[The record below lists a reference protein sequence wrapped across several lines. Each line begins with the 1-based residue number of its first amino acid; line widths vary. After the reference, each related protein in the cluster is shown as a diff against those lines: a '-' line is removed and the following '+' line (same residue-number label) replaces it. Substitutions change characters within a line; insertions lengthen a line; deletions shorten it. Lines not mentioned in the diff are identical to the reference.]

1 MRLQKEEKM
10 ALVLLLMALFSLA
23 VAAWTMG
30 GFEQS
35 TTAKADPG
43 VSVEGA
49 VLEISPTKSG
59 GNLILRID
67 STPVTIFVPQDSGAQ
82 DVMDR
87 VYVGDRIRVKGRPAD
102 FQGSEEIKVDRARD
116 IEVIKAR

>member
-35 TTAKADPG
+35 ATAKADPG

-67 STPVTIFVPQDSGAQ
+67 STPVTIFVPQDSGAL

-87 VYVGDRIRVKGRPAD
+87 VAVGDRIRVKGRPAD